1 MVLSLGRW
9 EPVSGRDF
17 FRHAVGATAA
27 SRHGRHASPGL
38 DDGILGVMN
47 AILVRPDG
55 SLAWT
60 ETPAPTYG
68 PEEVLVDVH
77 ATALNRA
84 DLSQRA
90 GRYPPPPGAS
100 EILGLE
106 MAGVIRAVG
115 ADVRG
120 WSPGEAVCALLPGG
134 GYAEQVAVPAPMLM
148 PVPAGWT
155 MTEAAAMPETFYTAF
170 LNLFLEA
177 GLAAGETV
185 LIHGGASG
193 VGTSAIQ
200 LARESG
206 AHVLTTAGEPRKVD
220 RCRAL
225 GAELVVNYREQDFA
239 EAVRDHVGRDGVD
252 VILDMVGGAYLERNV
267 GLLATGGRLV
277 CISTLEGTT
286 GELDIRALM
295 AKRAMVKGST
305 LRARPLAEKIRI
317 RDAFV
322 GRFWDALEDGR
333 VRPVIDRVVR
343 IEQAEEAHEAMRSF
357 ENVGKLVLEVRSSE

>member
-1 MVLSLGRW
+1 
-9 EPVSGRDF
+9 
-17 FRHAVGATAA
+17 
-27 SRHGRHASPGL
+27 
-38 DDGILGVMN
+38 MN

-55 SLAWT
+55 SLTWA
-60 ETPAPTYG
+60 ETAAPTHG

-115 ADVRG
+115 AEVEG
-120 WSPGEAVCALLPGG
+120 WSPGDAVCALLPGG
-134 GYAEQVAVPAPMLM
+134 GYAEQVVVPAPMLM
-148 PVPAGWT
+148 PVPAGWS
-155 MTEAAAMPETFYTAF
+155 MAEAAAMPETFYTAF

-177 GLAAGETV
+177 RLAAGETV
-185 LIHGGASG
+185 LVQGGASG

-200 LARESG
+200 LAREAG
-206 AHVLTTAGEPRKVD
+206 CRVLTTAGEPRKVE

-225 GAELVVNYREQDFA
+225 GAELAVNYRERDFA
-239 EAVRDHVGRDGVD
+239 EAVRNHVGAAGVD
-252 VILDMVGGAYLERNV
+252 VILDMVGGAYLERHV
-267 GLLATGGRLV
+267 DLLATSGRLV
-277 CISTLEGTT
+277 FISTLEGTSGT
-286 GELDIRALM
+286 LDIRALM
-295 AKRAMVKGST
+295 AKRAMLKGST

-322 GRFWDALEDGR
+322 ERFWDALESGR
-333 VRPVIDRVVR
+333 VRPVIDRVVPIDR
-343 IEQAEEAHEAMRSF
+343 AEEAHEAMRSF
-357 ENVGKLVLEVRSSE
+357 EHVGKVVLAVRSGEVPQTS